1 MIRNVWEFRVR
12 KGMEPEF
19 ESRYSSYGAW
29 ARLFAKSDGYGGT
42 TLMRDPAEPGRYL
55 VVDLWLDAASF
66 AAFKRDHADEY
77 AALDKDC
84 ESLTESEVPIGTFE
98 TFR

>member
-1 MIRNVWEFRVR
+1 MIRIVWEFRVR
-12 KGMEPEF
+12 KGMEREF

-42 TLMRDPAEPGRYL
+42 TLMRD
-55 VVDLWLDAASF
+55 AASF
-66 AAFKRDHADEY
+66 AAFKQAQGNEY

-84 ESLTESEVPIGTFE
+84 EALTEAEVHVGTFE